1 MEARGLGKHRAVRRG
16 GRKEGIEAES
26 LKIREKSVNRRGN
39 GEEISN

>member
-1 MEARGLGKHRAVRRG
+1 MEARGPGKHQALRRG

-39 GEEISN
+39 GAEMSN